1 MGNKYIEPQ
10 KKILGIWMNLISDV
24 KSHLAKPSSTV
35 ADKLNM
41 LETLLREM
49 SEESRKI
56 VITSKVL
63 SHLIYELPLYLNCRD
78 TDKAIHTGQ

>member
-1 MGNKYIEPQ
+1 M
-10 KKILGIWMNLISDV
+10 
-24 KSHLAKPSSTV
+24 AKPSSTV

-78 TDKAIHTGQ
+78 TDKAIHTGQWSVLEDDEVEHLHGED